1 LGLRVQAYLGM
12 VSHTPAFA
20 TSPSDLSTLALLVF
34 PVWRARAE
42 ALWTRAIHA
51 QVVRPFERVVI
62 GAMTVEEASVSLAKM
77 SDVRLT
83 PLGSIA
89 VRNVH
94 EAVAHIA
101 GRMFVRAVLGTDVQ
115 LRDIEVY
122 DTEKDVREE
131 EERRTVVDAGRSMG
145 GRSAELV
152 GLLERICTGAFV
164 RHEDIKLSDDLSIEN
179 EERGVRILLGAIV
192 LYQGLFP
199 SGLPG
204 PSGIPV
210 VLSPP
215 PSPSRRNSGL
225 RAALRIALDGEVF
238 YNGGP
243 ELEEARD
250 RVIDML
256 VDVDRASRRRV

>member
-1 LGLRVQAYLGM
+1 LGLLVQAYLGM

-42 ALWTRAIHA
+42 VLWTRATHA

-83 PLGSIA
+83 PLGSLA
-89 VRNVH
+89 VCNVR

-101 GRMFVRAVLGTDVQ
+101 GQMFVRAVLGADVQ
-115 LRDIEVY
+115 SRDIEVY

-131 EERRTVVDAGRSMG
+131 EVRRAIVDAGRSMG

-152 GLLERICTGAFV
+152 SLLERICTGAFV
-164 RHEDIKLSDDLSIEN
+164 RHEDIKLSDLNIDN

-192 LYQGLFP
+192 LYRGLFP
-199 SGLPG
+199 SGFPG
-204 PSGIPV
+204 SSGIPV